1 MVKIFSKNI
10 LKIIVL
16 MGVIMFLL
24 SFFACTPQ
32 SKTFQK
38 EPSFDEVAQLI
49 VEAFEENS
57 VGPIQDILS
66 ESALNTKDLNQGIE
80 YGNKLLKNEGGLTIN
95 NDGGYEGD
103 GWESGKYYKWR
114 RCFFIVEGDKN
125 SFMLVFHYFLKNDFY
140 PEDKGLYRI
149 YFAPREN
156 YDAEIN
162 RYKQDRDE
170 SGSSASWNYGATYER
185 AGIYNPKWKVTPP
198 PDGNAVQKY

>member
-1 MVKIFSKNI
+1 MSI
-10 LKIIVL
+10 LSL
-16 MGVIMFLL
+16 FGC
-24 SFFACTPQ
+24 SSSTP
-32 SKTFQK
+32 SQK
-38 EPSFDEVAQLI
+38 EPNIDEIAQLI

-66 ESALNTKDLNQGIE
+66 ESALNTKDLCQGIE
-80 YGNKLLKNEGGLTIN
+80 YGNKLLKNEGDLTIN

-149 YFAPREN
+149 YFAPKKITMLKSI
-156 YDAEIN
+156 DIN
-162 RYKQDRDE
+162 KIVMSR
-170 SGSSASWNYGATYER
+170 TLLLH
-185 AGIYNPKWKVTPP
+185 GITVQLMSEPVSTTPHGRP
-198 PDGNAVQKY
+198 LHLQMGIQFKSINEPC

>member
-1 MVKIFSKNI
+1 MSI
-10 LKIIVL
+10 LSL
-16 MGVIMFLL
+16 FGC
-24 SFFACTPQ
+24 SSSA
-32 SKTFQK
+32 SSQK
-38 EPSFDEVAQLI
+38 EPNLDEIAQLI

-57 VGPIQDILS
+57 VDPIKDILS
-66 ESALNTKDLNQGIE
+66 ESALNTKDLHQGIE
-80 YGNKLLKNEGGLTIN
+80 YGNKLLKNEGDLTIN

-149 YFAPREN
+149 YFAPRKN

-170 SGSSASWNYGATYER
+170 SDSSTSWNYGATYER
-185 AGIYNPKWKVTPP
+185 AGIYNPAWKTTPP
-198 PDGNAVQKY
+198 PDGNTIQKY